1 MYVGVGESNEVE
13 GKIPME
19 FWMTAMKKMI
29 MIATTFCV
37 DFVTIIILSMT
48 LKKQRAWNQLSL

>member
-37 DFVTIIILSMT
+37 DFVMIIILSMT